1 MPAPEQGPDAKHPQ
15 YLAWQ
20 KRWQKWRDLTEGEDA
35 LKEGGRSTDYIPRLH
50 QQDEDTYCEYVGRA
64 AYYPATGR
72 TVDALVGALFYRAP
86 LQELPRDL
94 APLSESLRPAL
105 EVAAREVVTVG
116 RLGVLCE
123 IKDGKPALCL
133 YRAESVI
140 NWRRDSAGRL
150 SLVVLVEARTR
161 PVGLFGV
168 ESYEVYRALVLS
180 PGGYEQIEFVEAKDE
195 KGASHWQEIARSVPL
210 SPRGIPLDF
219 IPFEFVNFA
228 TEGEACGTSP
238 IASLAQVNLHHYRA
252 SADYHHALHLT
263 ACPFLHNAGFG
274 SDRPETLRVGSS
286 TVLWGP
292 MGSTSQYVAAGAD
305 GIPEIAKSMATK
317 EDQMARLGGSFL
329 RASKREAETA
339 EAVRLS
345 QSAET
350 GVLSTVA
357 HALSR
362 SFSRALSLFA
372 LWYGTKE
379 PATVTLSQEF
389 FDSKLTIEEANFFAA
404 QYQAGVLDLGAYLDI
419 LHAGGQLRKEIYERL
434 KEAQRAN
441 ENRAKPAPTEAQKEA
456 THGTQAY
463 SDDPAH

>member
-1 MPAPEQGPDAKHPQ
+1 MPAPEQGPDTKHQ
-15 YLAWQ
+15 DYQAWV
-20 KRWQKWRDLTEGEDA
+20 KRWQKWRDLAAGEDA
-35 LKEGGRSTDYIPRLH
+35 LTSAECSTSYIPRLY
-50 QQDEDTYCEYVGRA
+50 QQDEEEYREYLTRA
-64 AYYPATGR
+64 SFYPATGR
-72 TVDALVGALFYRAP
+72 TIDALVGALFYRAP

-94 APLSESLRPAL
+94 ASLSEALRPAL
-105 EVAAREVVTVG
+105 EVAAREIVTVG

-123 IKDGKPALCL
+123 IKDGQPVLCL

-140 NWRRDSAGRL
+140 NWRRAPDGRL
-150 SLVVLVEARTR
+150 SLVVLLEQRSRA
-161 PVGLFGV
+161 VGLFGT
-168 ESYEVYRALVLS
+168 EFFDVYRALLLT
-180 PGGYEQIEFVEAKDE
+180 PRGYEQVEITESKDE
-195 KGASHWQEIARSVPL
+195 KGAASWQEIGRSVPL
-210 SPRGIPLDF
+210 TPQGLALDF

-228 TEGEACGTSP
+228 TEGEACGASP
-238 IASLAQVNLHHYRA
+238 IASLAQVNLHHYQD
-252 SADYHHALHLT
+252 SADYQHALHLT

-274 SDRPETLRVGSS
+274 SDRPDKFRVGSS

-292 MGSTSQYVAAGAD
+292 IGSTSQYVAAGAE
-305 GIPEIAKSMATK
+305 GIPELAKSLAAK

-362 SFSRALSLFA
+362 SFTRALSLLA
-372 LWYGTKE
+372 AWYGTKE

-404 QYQAGVLDLGAYLDI
+404 QYQSGVLDLAAYLDI

-434 KEAQRAN
+434 KELQRAN
-441 ENRAKPAPTEAQKEA
+441 EDRAKPAPQEAQKEA